1 MNHITAKPPRRG
13 TATVEAAVCLPVV
26 LLLLFGSIE
35 AANAVFLKQTAT
47 MAAYEG
53 AATGS
58 RAGVTSAAVRDR
70 CRTVLQARNVSQFR
84 VDVNPPSLSERT
96 PTGTPVYIRITI
108 PASEAAMGPLWL
120 YEGREVSHTAH
131 MPRTK

>member
-1 MNHITAKPPRRG
+1 MNCNTQQPARRG

-26 LLLLFGSIE
+26 LLLLFGSME

-47 MAAYEG
+47 VAAYEG

-58 RAGVTSAAVRDR
+58 HADSTSASVRER
-70 CRTVLQARNVSQFR
+70 CRTVLEARNISQFR
-84 VDVNPPSLSERT
+84 VDVYPPSLSEQT
-96 PTGTPVYIRITI
+96 PTGTPVYIRVTI

-120 YEGREVSHTAH
+120 YEGREVSYIAH

>member
-1 MNHITAKPPRRG
+1 MIANPRHPLRRG
-13 TATVEAAVCLPVV
+13 TATVEAAVCLPVI

-47 MAAYEG
+47 VAAYEG

-58 RAGVTSAAVRDR
+58 QPDGTPSAVQER
-70 CRTVLQARNVSQFR
+70 CRSVLAARNVSQFR
-84 VDVNPPSLSERT
+84 VDVNPPSLSAQT
-96 PTGTPVYIRITI
+96 PTGTPVYIRVTI
-108 PASEAAMGPLWL
+108 PASEAALGPLWL
-120 YEGREVSHTAH
+120 YEGREVSYIAH

>member
-1 MNHITAKPPRRG
+1 MNCNTHQPGRRG
-13 TATVEAAVCLPVV
+13 AATVEAAVCLPVI
-26 LLLLFGSIE
+26 LLLLFGSME

-58 RAGVTSAAVRDR
+58 HPNGTSASVRER
-70 CRTVLQARNVSQFR
+70 CRAVLEARNISQFR
-84 VDVNPPSLSERT
+84 VDVNPPSLSEQT
-96 PTGTPVYIRITI
+96 PIGTPLYVRVTI

-120 YEGREVSHTAH
+120 YEGREVSYIAH